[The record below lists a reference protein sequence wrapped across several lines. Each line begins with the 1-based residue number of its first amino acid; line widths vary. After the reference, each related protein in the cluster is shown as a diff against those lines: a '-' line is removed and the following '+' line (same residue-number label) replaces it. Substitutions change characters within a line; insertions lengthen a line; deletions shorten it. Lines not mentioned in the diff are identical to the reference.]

1 MTKALAAKRDLIV
14 NLNEKTTELPL
25 KYKKWHQK
33 ISTSNRSNDKLQHNN
48 NDESENDDNNGPY
61 NEENLSY
68 QKFLLKKYKEE
79 SSLTPQQFQSEF
91 IDIIPSQWT
100 VFSVTADIENNVLY
114 ICRFHQKK
122 TLLLR
127 LPMKQQSDRNKW
139 AGFLYNDVIR
149 EFKKI
154 MELSKQNMKLDKES
168 DEQCK
173 QWLEKRKKLDS
184 RMEILLKN
192 IEDYWLGQFKVS
204 FIYLLVLLFSKKKEK
219 PYLIFD
225 IFVIRKY

>member
-1 MTKALAAKRDLIV
+1 MTKALAVKRDLIV
-14 NLNEKTTELPL
+14 NLNEKTTKLPL
-25 KYKKWHQK
+25 KYKKWPQK

-48 NDESENDDNNGPY
+48 NDEGENDDNNGPY

-100 VFSVTADIENNVLY
+100 VCSVTADIENNVLY

-127 LPMKQQSDRNKW
+127 LPMKQQSGRNKC

-154 MELSKQNMKLDKES
+154 MELSEQNMKLDKES

-173 QWLEKRKKLDS
+173 QWLKERKKLDS
-184 RMEILLKN
+184 KMEILLKN
-192 IEDYWLGQFKVS
+192 IEDYWLGEYKVS
-204 FIYLLVLLFSKKKEK
+204 FIYLLVLLFSKKK
-219 PYLIFD
+219 
-225 IFVIRKY
+225 RKTLLNF